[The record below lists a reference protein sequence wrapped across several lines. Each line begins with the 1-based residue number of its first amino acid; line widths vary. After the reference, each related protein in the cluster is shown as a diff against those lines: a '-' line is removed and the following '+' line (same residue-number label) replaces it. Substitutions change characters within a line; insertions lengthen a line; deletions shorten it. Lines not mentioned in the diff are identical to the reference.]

1 MKTRTLPFSLRLFR
15 WCFVL
20 LCVTV
25 SIGCGG
31 GGGPTFDGS
40 SEEAAET
47 SMAAMFPE
55 YFSDDADDSFADE
68 DLPPAMETY
77 VCTLMG
83 SAFAGAFSDD
93 PNVAIS
99 DALSRLD
106 GMTAADMEAY
116 GAENDLIGCM
126 QELEENLQEF
136 GDLFEE

>member
-1 MKTRTLPFSLRLFR
+1 MRKLTTFSTISLVFI
-15 WCFVL
+15 F
-20 LCVTV
+20 
-25 SIGCGG
+25 SGCGG

-40 SEEAAET
+40 SEEAAEA

-55 YFSDDADDSFADE
+55 YFSDDADDSLADE

-83 SAFAGAFSDD
+83 AAFAGAFSDD
-93 PNVAIS
+93 PNVEIA

-126 QELEENLQEF
+126 QELEEGFQEL
-136 GDLFEE
+136 GDALE

>member
-1 MKTRTLPFSLRLFR
+1 
-15 WCFVL
+15 
-20 LCVTV
+20 
-25 SIGCGG
+25 
-31 GGGPTFDGS
+31 
-40 SEEAAET
+40 
-47 SMAAMFPE
+47 MAAMFPE
-55 YFSDDADDSFADE
+55 YFSDDANDSLADE

-77 VCTLMG
+77 ACTLMG
-83 SAFAGAFSDD
+83 AAFAGAFSDD
-93 PNVAIS
+93 PNVEIA